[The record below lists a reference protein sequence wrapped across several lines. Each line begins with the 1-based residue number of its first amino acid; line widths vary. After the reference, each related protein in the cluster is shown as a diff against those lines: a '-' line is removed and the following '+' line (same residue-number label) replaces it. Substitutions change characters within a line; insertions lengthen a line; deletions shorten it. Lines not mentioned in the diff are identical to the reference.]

1 MEQWWENKFINSMSL
16 QSLEKTLKAS
26 SEWNKKISCLTLYTA
41 LAGKYLFFSGQT
53 QKTKKKRQQNLP
65 TSQQT
70 TRFIILNTS
79 DKWGHKDC
87 M

>member
-1 MEQWWENKFINSMSL
+1 MDSMSL
-16 QSLEKTLKAS
+16 QSLERKQTFEVS

-53 QKTKKKRQQNLP
+53 QKTKNQQNLLI
-65 TSQQT
+65 SQQT
-70 TRFIILNTS
+70 TSGFIILNTS
-79 DKWGHKDC
+79 DKWGHKDY